1 MLHGKLSSSCSHPS
15 TVLIKQITSGRRIA
29 QVRKQPPGIFCGTI
43 PGTSARNQS
52 DTRAATICAGAN
64 FKCIRPTGLVYQ
76 VHGFHKS
83 FDAIP
88 NVPVATVAM
97 TRVNPEN
104 GLSCILIIHQA
115 LYFGAQM
122 DHSLINVNQIRVTGI
137 PLCDDPFDRYREI
150 GIDTENVQIPFLM
163 DGNTL
168 YFDSRVPTDDEL
180 ENCPYITLTDD
191 LDWDPTQVNLTDPK
205 PKEINM
211 STMTWDKWNNQ
222 II

>member
-1 MLHGKLSSSCSHPS
+1 
-15 TVLIKQITSGRRIA
+15 
-29 QVRKQPPGIFCGTI
+29 
-43 PGTSARNQS
+43 
-52 DTRAATICAGAN
+52 
-64 FKCIRPTGLVYQ
+64 
-76 VHGFHKS
+76 
-83 FDAIP
+83 
-88 NVPVATVAM
+88 
-97 TRVNPEN
+97 
-104 GLSCILIIHQA
+104 
-115 LYFGAQM
+115 M